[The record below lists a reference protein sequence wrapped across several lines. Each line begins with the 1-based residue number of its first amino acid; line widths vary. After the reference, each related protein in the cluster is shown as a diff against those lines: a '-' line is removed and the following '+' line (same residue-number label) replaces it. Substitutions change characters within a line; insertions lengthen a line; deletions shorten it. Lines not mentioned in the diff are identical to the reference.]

1 MFSAKRLYNS
11 IINIVRIGSGA
22 ALLLAGLAAGP
33 AAAQPVQNPGAN
45 GTVDT
50 WASGPGADGHCIYH
64 PQVTAYFCGAATM
77 EMELDCTA
85 VRSQNAVID
94 TCLGAGV
101 RGANPG
107 AAAVD
112 GAPQVCFPMQF
123 NWPPIVY
130 NANNIVVSGF
140 QTYCYGLVHGLNT
153 YNGLTYNNPFY
164 GPGLGTSLDDMAAGL
179 NLMDSPAN
187 LAGPH
192 NYISYNILNPDWA
205 NRTMADA
212 LWQLGIPAAA
222 TVMHGAHWVSV
233 VGVETDVNPVANGR
247 FTIYGFFV
255 QDPWT
260 GYQQAN
266 PFGPNGQLLPPGL
279 AENKFCSTRVNP
291 NRAANDQLWSELF
304 NPAGGP
310 PLPLYG
316 SGVGYKFEV
325 EPVGPLALDTGNNGE
340 YSSVPAPSAIL
351 ANAPIT
357 AAEALVIA
365 TNDLTAD
372 AFLNQQEG
380 FTDGGWDLANATL
393 IQYPTD
399 GPNEGDWLLP
409 YEGPGGT
416 NDVTGFVLID
426 VETGD
431 LDEAVWMNPGDVVS
445 SMSLTNVETLETD
458 EFLEIVPDDNAGEPQ
473 LSIQSTGTNT
483 VVLTWP
489 TTFLTSY
496 AVEQTTSLA
505 PANWVTVPVTTTTN
519 LAGEIQ
525 AVVPVTPGQSQSFY
539 RLVDGPVA
547 ITPITGPGG
556 GKLPSAVTQ

>member
-1 MFSAKRLYNS
+1 
-11 IINIVRIGSGA
+11 
-22 ALLLAGLAAGP
+22 
-33 AAAQPVQNPGAN
+33 
-45 GTVDT
+45 
-50 WASGPGADGHCIYH
+50 
-64 PQVTAYFCGAATM
+64 
-77 EMELDCTA
+77 
-85 VRSQNAVID
+85 
-94 TCLGAGV
+94 
-101 RGANPG
+101 
-107 AAAVD
+107 
-112 GAPQVCFPMQF
+112 MQF

-130 NANNIVVSGF
+130 NVNNIVVSGF
-140 QTYCYGLVHGLNT
+140 QTFCYGLVHGLNT
-153 YNGLTYNNPFY
+153 YNGLTYNNPYY
-164 GPGLGTSLDDMAAGL
+164 GPGLGTSLDDLAVGL

-266 PFGPNGQLLPPGL
+266 PFGPNGQRLPPGL
-279 AENKFCSTRVNP
+279 AENKFCSTRINP

-325 EPVGPLALDTGNNGE
+325 EPVGPVTLDTGNNGE

-357 AAEALVIA
+357 AAAALVIA
-365 TNDLTAD
+365 TNDLAAD
-372 AFLNQQEG
+372 AFLKQQAG

-393 IQYPTD
+393 VQYPTD

-416 NDVTGFVLID
+416 NDVTGYVLID

-431 LDEAVWMNPGDVVS
+431 LDEAVWMNPGDVVL

-458 EFLEIVPDDNAGEPQ
+458 EFLEIVPDDNEGEPQ
-473 LSIQSTGTNT
+473 LSIQNTGTNS

-489 TTFLTSY
+489 PTFLTTYS
-496 AVEQTTSLA
+496 VQQTTSLL
-505 PANWVTVPVTTTTN
+505 PANWVTMPVITTTN
-519 LAGEIQ
+519 LAGQIQ
-525 AVVPVTPGQSQSFY
+525 AVVPVLPGQTQSFY
-539 RLVDGPVA
+539 RLTDGTDVEVP
-547 ITPITGPGG
+547 GP
-556 GKLPSAVTQ
+556 GKLPATVTR

>member
-1 MFSAKRLYNS
+1 
-11 IINIVRIGSGA
+11 
-22 ALLLAGLAAGP
+22 
-33 AAAQPVQNPGAN
+33 
-45 GTVDT
+45 
-50 WASGPGADGHCIYH
+50 
-64 PQVTAYFCGAATM
+64 
-77 EMELDCTA
+77 
-85 VRSQNAVID
+85 
-94 TCLGAGV
+94 
-101 RGANPG
+101 
-107 AAAVD
+107 
-112 GAPQVCFPMQF
+112 
-123 NWPPIVY
+123 
-130 NANNIVVSGF
+130 
-140 QTYCYGLVHGLNT
+140 
-153 YNGLTYNNPFY
+153 
-164 GPGLGTSLDDMAAGL
+164 
-179 NLMDSPAN
+179 
-187 LAGPH
+187 
-192 NYISYNILNPDWA
+192 
-205 NRTMADA
+205 
-212 LWQLGIPAAA
+212 
-222 TVMHGAHWVSV
+222 
-233 VGVETDVNPVANGR
+233 
-247 FTIYGFFV
+247 
-255 QDPWT
+255 
-260 GYQQAN
+260 
-266 PFGPNGQLLPPGL
+266 
-279 AENKFCSTRVNP
+279 
-291 NRAANDQLWSELF
+291 
-304 NPAGGP
+304 
-310 PLPLYG
+310 
-316 SGVGYKFEV
+316 
-325 EPVGPLALDTGNNGE
+325 VGPLALGTGNNGE

-351 ANAPIT
+351 GNAPIT

-505 PANWVTVPVTTTTN
+505 PSNWVTVPVTTTTN

-539 RLVDGPVA
+539 RLVDGPEAV
-547 ITPITGPGG
+547 TPITGPGG